1 MWIGNGSPQNI
12 RGLSSRLSILLSLV
26 FALMGLGAAQSH
38 AESWQALVV
47 NDLSTSDSVSQIDTS
62 TNVADDTVGVG
73 ELPLGIA
80 ITPDARTAYVVDVG
94 SDQLTPVD
102 LSSGVPIAQTPISL
116 ADPPARDNHT
126 RSPNYLAIS
135 PEGSKAYVS
144 DPSNDQIVPVNLTTN
159 PATVEPPI
167 DVAANPEGIAFSPD
181 GSTAYVVDNDNPS
194 APNHTAGSK
203 AGVTPITVATNTPGT
218 LIEGLGPEPFAI
230 AVTPDGKLAYVAEN
244 GAHAPGEVFPLNLA
258 TKTVGGAIPISPEK
272 DGLPAIAITP
282 DGARAYVADGGQ
294 ESVVPID
301 LRTNAA
307 ETPIA
312 LTGTNPY
319 ALAITPDSKTLYV
332 SNGAVNGDTV
342 TPVATA
348 TGALGSAI
356 TVGQAPR
363 GIAITPDQGPV
374 ADFTVSG
381 ATAGSAS
388 SFDASCGATPSCSMV
403 AFGSIATYTWN
414 FGDGSEEVTTAEP
427 TTSHVYALAGNYN
440 ATVTESDGLASNLG
454 EVFTGQE
461 ASIFGAPAARTS
473 RTVVVAPANT
483 AGQPAVRLS
492 ANALSFGEAGVGT
505 SSKPQSV
512 TLTNSG
518 GAPLLIMS
526 ATLSGPQA
534 ASFTLSANGCPPGGL
549 APGTSC
555 SATVVFHPSAGGGAS
570 AQLAFTDNASGS
582 PHVVSLSGV
591 ASTLGAIAGTVS
603 SSSGKAAPTPL
614 AGVRI
619 LLCHPGLLE
628 CSTYSAGQN
637 GSYSIPN
644 LTPGAYHIEFYPPS
658 GSTVLNAAIN
668 VNVPPGPATNV
679 SPTLHPPRLFPAG
692 VRTSTPGGGSFEGLP
707 VVYGNQPYQLEFPF
721 AEEPAASA
729 LKPAPPSPCV
739 YSVLTVSLEFSTD
752 PGVNGGTTYSYSGT
766 QRLVMVYDQNGPRGY
781 TFETEAGNYL
791 LTPTTQVVDQRV
803 PGGAEVTWSIVGGGA
818 ALQVSFSGAEAIFAA
833 SGLQV
838 HGIIHQHADFKNAW
852 SCEVQEGGGEDESEG
867 EQEVDPSGFVR
878 STTGV
883 PLEHAKVT
891 LQRAGATRKF
901 TAPVS
906 GDHAV
911 FDPAI
916 NPEFSD
922 QLGHYGWNVVPGM
935 YRTMVSHPKCSSVL
949 SRTVAVPP
957 PVTNLSVR
965 LRCHG
970 LSRVHT
976 ALTAKVLGKPTA
988 NGGALLEVAVRSR
1001 GVKPQGELRAS
1012 VGGHV
1017 LLAPLN
1023 SHGIALIALAG
1034 LSSGNHTVL
1043 LSYLGDAEH
1052 ATAKARSRVR
1062 VLGAPPRRPLPGHP
1076 PRR

>member
-1 MWIGNGSPQNI
+1 MWNGDGGASGVRRPAV
-12 RGLSSRLSILLSLV
+12 LLSLV
-26 FALMGLGAAQSH
+26 VAFIGLGAAQ
-38 AESWQALVV
+38 AQAQSWQALVV
-47 NDLSTSDSVSQIDTS
+47 NDLSTSDSVSQVDTA
-62 TNVADDTVGVG
+62 TNTAGSPVAVGS
-73 ELPLGIA
+73 LPLGIA

-116 ADPPARDNHT
+116 ADLPARDNQT

-135 PEGSKAYVS
+135 PDGSKAYVS
-144 DPSNDQIVPVNLTTN
+144 DPSNDQVVPVNLTTN
-159 PATVEPPI
+159 PATVEPAI

-194 APNHTAGSK
+194 APNHSAGSK

-218 LIEGLGPEPFAI
+218 LIVGLGPEPFAI
-230 AVTPDGKLAYVAEN
+230 AVTPDGKTAYVAEN

-258 TKTVGGAIPISPEK
+258 TKTAGAAIPISPEK

-282 DGARAYVADGGQ
+282 DGARAYVADGVQ
-294 ESVVPID
+294 ESVVPVN
-301 LRTNAA
+301 LQTNAA

-332 SNGAVNGDTV
+332 SNGAVSGDTV
-342 TPVATA
+342 TPVAIA
-348 TGALGSAI
+348 TGTPGSAI

-374 ADFTVSG
+374 ANFTVSS
-381 ATAGSAS
+381 APAGSAT
-388 SFDASCGATPSCSMV
+388 SFDASCGATPSCSTV

-427 TTSHVYALAGNYN
+427 AVSHVYGTAGTYS
-440 ATVTESDGLASNLG
+440 ATLTESDGLASDMG
-454 EVFTGQE
+454 EVFTGQT
-461 ASIFGAPAARTS
+461 ASVFGDPAAQTS
-473 RTVVVAPANT
+473 RTVVVAPAGSS
-483 AGQPAVRLS
+483 AGQPAVKLS
-492 ANALSFGEAGVGT
+492 ASALSFGEVGVGT

-512 TLTNSG
+512 TLTNNGS
-518 GAPLLIMS
+518 APLSITS
-526 ATLSGPQA
+526 AMLAGPQA
-534 ASFTLSANGCPPGGL
+534 ASFTLDAGGCSTTSL
-549 APGTSC
+549 APGASC

-591 ASTLGAIAGTVS
+591 ATTLGAIVGTVT
-603 SSSGKAAPTPL
+603 SSSGTSAATPL
-614 AGVRI
+614 AGVTV
-619 LLCHPGLLE
+619 LLCHPGE
-628 CSTYSAGQN
+628 VQCATYYDAAN
-637 GSYSIPN
+637 GTYSIPN
-644 LTPGAYHIEFYPPS
+644 LTPGSYHIEFYPPS
-658 GSTVLNAAIN
+658 GSKVMNAAIN
-668 VNVPPGPATNV
+668 VNVAPGPATNV
-679 SPTLHPPRLFPAG
+679 SPTLHTPKLFPAG
-692 VRTSTPGGGSFEGLP
+692 VTTSTPGGGSFEGLP

-721 AEEPAASA
+721 DVDPAASA

-766 QRLVMVYDQNGPRGY
+766 QKLVMVYDQNGPRGY
-781 TFETEAGNYL
+781 TFETEEGDYL
-791 LTPTTQVVDQRV
+791 LTPTTQVVDQHV
-803 PGGAEVTWSIVGGGA
+803 PGGGEVTWSIVGGGA
-818 ALQVSFSGAEAIFAA
+818 ALQVSFSGAEAIFGA

-852 SCEVQEGGGEDESEG
+852 SCELEEGEGEDESEG

-878 STTGV
+878 STTGI
-883 PLEHAKVT
+883 PLGHAKVT
-891 LQRAGATRKF
+891 LQREGPAHKF
-901 TAPVS
+901 TAPAS

-911 FDPAI
+911 FDPAV

-922 QLGHYGWNVVPGM
+922 QLGHYGWNVVPGA
-935 YRTMVSHPKCSSVL
+935 YRTTVSHPKCSSVV

-970 LSRVHT
+970 LSRAHT
-976 ALTAKVLGKPTA
+976 ALAAKVLGKPTA
-988 NGGALLEVAVRSR
+988 NEGALLEVAVRS
-1001 GVKPQGELRAS
+1001 GGTKPQGEVRAS
-1012 VGGHV
+1012 VSGHV
-1017 LLAPLN
+1017 LSVPLN
-1023 SHGIALIALAG
+1023 SHGIALLALAG
-1034 LSSGNHTVL
+1034 LTKGNHTVL

-1052 ATAKARSRVR
+1052 ATAKARSHVH
-1062 VLGAPPRRPLPGHP
+1062 VLAPAPRKALPGHP
-1076 PRR
+1076 PRGH